1 MGTAVRSNAGD
12 TSVDPVVDLAGRIHL
27 GREFLM
33 IVRAN
38 RKGKIGTFSAD
49 SNMMAIGTDVMVMF
63 PVSGIDRNPSCTI
76 RPKLLL
82 IWSL

>member
-33 IVRAN
+33 
-38 RKGKIGTFSAD
+38 
-49 SNMMAIGTDVMVMF
+49 MEIGTDVMVMF